1 MSYNINLQ
9 KNNSFFEFNDETN
22 NNPNMNMNMNNNNP
36 NNPNNNNPNNFNPNN
51 FNPSFNPSFN
61 PYINNFNPN
70 FNPNMNINNFNP
82 SMNMNNH
89 NPYMNNFNPNFNP
102 NMNMNNFNHNFSPN
116 MNNVNHNFS
125 PNSNPNMNMNNF
137 NHNFSPN
144 SNPNMN
150 MNMNNFIPNS
160 NSNFSPNSNPN
171 MNMNN
176 FNPLQNQHQNP
187 ESMDIINNIDN
198 INNISNITQYS
209 KKNVNNKN
217 YKNIDIDA
225 MNMDIDIDTNI
236 DTDIIDIDID
246 KDKPTTCITS
256 SKNNKQKNQLNKK
269 ELEPAIDK
277 ILINTAVASSNTAA
291 SATSTATASATANTN
306 TANTAN
312 STNTLCNMF
321 DNTLTT
327 VMIVTTPNTNI
338 KNKKNIKQ
346 STKNTY
352 IVYSIDPVCIDN
364 ANFNNISHPN
374 ERYVNTMCRNVNNNI
389 NDTELHES
397 EIYEASEINTYSLD
411 THRQRYN
418 HNIKL
423 NGNGNENNNIIAD
436 TFIYARCS
444 RDNDCSITTQLDSCL
459 KYALVHNLKLLPF
472 GIQYDNNV
480 CARQMQ
486 NLKHELGFWTQY
498 IPDNSNLILYS
509 VDRLSRNLLL
519 GIQYLDKLLL
529 RNIKIHF
536 VTNEVIYSKTMT
548 ATSKSLV
555 QQELVSSE
563 KYSNITSEKIK
574 HSMKRLRD
582 AGNYIGNVSYGYK
595 IINING
601 IRTLTQHSAQQQ
613 IIKIII
619 NKYNISFAVNKT
631 CSTSILNVI
640 KYCNSAGIY
649 NKKNTSF
656 TQSQIETILKNN
668 LYKM

>member
-1 MSYNINLQ
+1 
-9 KNNSFFEFNDETN
+9 
-22 NNPNMNMNMNNNNP
+22 
-36 NNPNNNNPNNFNPNN
+36 
-51 FNPSFNPSFN
+51 
-61 PYINNFNPN
+61 
-70 FNPNMNINNFNP
+70 
-82 SMNMNNH
+82 
-89 NPYMNNFNPNFNP
+89 
-102 NMNMNNFNHNFSPN
+102 
-116 MNNVNHNFS
+116 
-125 PNSNPNMNMNNF
+125 
-137 NHNFSPN
+137 
-144 SNPNMN
+144 
-150 MNMNNFIPNS
+150 
-160 NSNFSPNSNPN
+160 
-171 MNMNN
+171 
-176 FNPLQNQHQNP
+176 
-187 ESMDIINNIDN
+187 
-198 INNISNITQYS
+198 
-209 KKNVNNKN
+209 
-217 YKNIDIDA
+217 
-225 MNMDIDIDTNI
+225 
-236 DTDIIDIDID
+236 
-246 KDKPTTCITS
+246 
-256 SKNNKQKNQLNKK
+256 
-269 ELEPAIDK
+269 
-277 ILINTAVASSNTAA
+277 
-291 SATSTATASATANTN
+291 
-306 TANTAN
+306 
-312 STNTLCNMF
+312 
-321 DNTLTT
+321 
-327 VMIVTTPNTNI
+327 
-338 KNKKNIKQ
+338 
-346 STKNTY
+346 
-352 IVYSIDPVCIDN
+352 
-364 ANFNNISHPN
+364 
-374 ERYVNTMCRNVNNNI
+374 MCKNVNNNI
-389 NDTELHES
+389 NDSELHES

-423 NGNGNENNNIIAD
+423 NKNRNGNGNGNENNNIIAD

-574 HSMKRLRD
+574 HSIKRLRN
-582 AGNYIGNVSYGYK
+582 AGNYIGNVSYGHK

-601 IRTLTQHSAQQQ
+601 IRTLTEHSTEQQ

-619 NKYNISFAVNKT
+619 NKYNESFAVTKK
-631 CSTSILNVI
+631 CIKSILNVI

-656 TQSQIETILKNN
+656 TQSQIETILKKN
-668 LYKM
+668 LIIVYKDYFTTC